1 MILFN
6 EVLHDNGHL
15 LDERWQ
21 SPWMVE
27 EERKSSIVG
36 FTILQIRLQLQM
48 ESVKLKV

>member
-1 MILFN
+1 MILLN
-6 EVLHDNGHL
+6 EVLNDNGHL